1 MTRLR
6 SCLIFMTVVALPM
19 AVTACKNF
27 FTVENPNTVAATA
40 VSPLKDA
47 TTLAQSA
54 LQDFAAAYG
63 SYTVFGGIY
72 SGELW
77 SADVNSNGNLF
88 SVRLV
93 DNTQTDGFLGSM
105 STARVLG
112 DIVFNALKGTPDTI
126 SDNAATGHMVAGYAF
141 LALAEHFCNAAVD
154 GGPLLT
160 TQNMLDSSIADFSSA
175 IGAALKDAPGL
186 QISKASLVGRARAQL
201 YRGNRAQALADAN
214 AVPAGFTYNLVYI
227 NDPSN
232 LTRLDNYVWYI
243 DFSVGTLAVPPVF
256 RSLTDPRMVT
266 VPPTTNHLLP
276 MDGVTPM
283 WSVGKYS
290 SYSAPIRLASSTE
303 AKYIAAEA
311 QGAAAMLAQVQAVRA
326 QYGLGAYTG
335 ATDSVSVLTEF
346 LTQRT
351 YEFYVE
357 GKHMGDLRRWPNN
370 LPFQTPPGTPYRK
383 ANVPAYSNGT
393 CWPLS
398 IQELTNNPNLH
409 P

>member
-1 MTRLR
+1 
-6 SCLIFMTVVALPM
+6 MTVVALTLT
-19 AVTACKNF
+19 ATACKNF
-27 FTVENPNTVAATA
+27 FTVENPNTVAATD
-40 VSPLKDA
+40 VSPKKDA

-63 SYTVFGGIY
+63 TYTVFGGIY

-77 SADVNSNGNLF
+77 SADVNSPGNLF

-93 DNTQTDGFLGSM
+93 DNTLTDGYLGSM

-112 DIVFNALKGTPDTI
+112 NVVVNTLKASGDTVN
-126 SDNAATGHMVAGYAF
+126 DNAATGYMVGGYAF
-141 LALAEHFCNAAVD
+141 LALAEHFCSATVD

-160 TQNMLDSSIADFSSA
+160 TNAMLDSAVADFTKA
-175 IGAALKDAPGL
+175 IAAALGDAAGL
-186 QISKASLVGRARAQL
+186 QISKASLVGRARAEL
-201 YRGNRAQALADAN
+201 FRGNRTAALADAN

-243 DFSVGTLAVPPVF
+243 EFSVGTLAVPPVF
-256 RSLTDPRMVT
+256 RGMTDPRMIT
-266 VPPTTNHLLP
+266 IPPTTNHLLP

-283 WSVGKYS
+283 WSMAKYTGYS
-290 SYSAPIRLASSTE
+290 SPIRLASSIE

-370 LPFQTPPGTPYRK
+370 LPFQTAPGTAYRK
-383 ANVPAYSNGT
+383 PNVPAYSNGV